1 MTTPTRAQ
9 DRTASRGA
17 APAGSYWL
25 TSTADTTPRPPLR
38 PGARVDI
45 AVVGGGIVGVTCAL
59 LLARGGARVALL
71 EADELGAGTTGATTA
86 KVTSAHG
93 LVYDRLTRRVGADRA
108 GAYGHANEAALAWMA
123 ALVRDEDLDCDWRA
137 RDAYTYTE
145 DERRVGTI
153 EREAAVAREL
163 GLPAEFTTTVPGPP
177 AARAA
182 VRMRDQAEMHP
193 RRYVLALADLAEAAG
208 CLIAERT
215 RVTGLHATSPCVV
228 VQTDRATLEADRVV
242 IATQFPIL
250 DRSLHFAR
258 MHTSRSYIVGIRTP
272 RPAPAMLY
280 GIDDPSRSVRSAP
293 LPDGAELMMIGGE
306 GHPTGGDTDTE
317 ARYRALAD
325 TARAWFGEAPIT
337 HRWSSQDMTSVDDLP
352 YAEPVLASGGRVW
365 TVTGLRKWGMTLGTA
380 AAHHLAARF
389 EDRDSPHAA
398 AFDHPRVPSLPAVG
412 EALRENAGNGWRLAT
427 GRLRRGPVPED
438 LAAGEGAVHGPPHRR
453 VAAYR
458 DDAGALHRLSATCT
472 HLGCEVRFNPA
483 ERSWDC
489 PCHASRFDARD
500 GRVLDGPAVHRLPP
514 VDR

>member
-1 MTTPTRAQ
+1 MRPHQ
-9 DRTASRGA
+9 RTASPAA

-25 TSTADTTPRPPLR
+25 TSTADVRPRASLR
-38 PGARVDI
+38 PGLRVDV

-59 LLARGGARVALL
+59 LLARSGARVALL
-71 EADELGAGTTGATTA
+71 EADELGAGTSGATTA

-93 LVYDRLTRRVGADRA
+93 LTYDRLTRRVGADRA
-108 GAYGHANEAALAWMA
+108 GAYGRANEAALAWMA
-123 ALVRDEDLDCDWRA
+123 ALVRDEAVACDWRA

-145 DERRVGTI
+145 DERRIGTI
-153 EREAAVAREL
+153 EAEATAAQEL
-163 GLPAEFTTTVPGPP
+163 GLPAELVGDVPGPP
-177 AARAA
+177 ATRAA

-193 RRYVLALADLAEAAG
+193 RRYVLALADLAETAG

-215 RVTGLHATSPCVV
+215 RVTGLHATSPCVI
-228 VQTDRATLEADRVV
+228 VQTDRASLEADRVV

-250 DRSLHFAR
+250 DRSLHFTR
-258 MHTSRSYIVGIRTP
+258 MHTSRSYIVGVRTA
-272 RPAPAMLY
+272 RAAPAMLY
-280 GIDDPSRSVRSAP
+280 GIDDPSRSVRSTP
-293 LPDGAELMMIGGE
+293 LSDGAELMMVGGE
-306 GHPTGGDTDTE
+306 GHPTGTDTDTE

-352 YAEPVLASGGRVW
+352 YAEPVLGSGGRVW

-380 AAHHLAARF
+380 AAHHVAARF
-389 EDRDSPHAA
+389 EDRESTHAA

-412 EALRENAGNGWRLAT
+412 EAVRENARNGWRMAT
-427 GRLRRGPVPED
+427 GRLRRGPAPDD

-453 VAAYR
+453 VATYR
-458 DDAGALHRLSATCT
+458 DDEGAVHRLSATCT